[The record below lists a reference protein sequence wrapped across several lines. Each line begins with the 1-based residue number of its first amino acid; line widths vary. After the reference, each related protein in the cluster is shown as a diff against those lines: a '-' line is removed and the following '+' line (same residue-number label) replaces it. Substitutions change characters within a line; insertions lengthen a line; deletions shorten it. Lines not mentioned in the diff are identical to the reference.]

1 MAERTSTRKQAREQR
16 AELMKRNDFNPA
28 VRAHIRERDGERC
41 VLCGRP
47 GREVHHILPR
57 AQGGLGTADN
67 GICLDGPCH
76 HQAHRQPQVQKQL
89 QRFRERILL
98 PYYGLADADEHVSV
112 QAIEDLRALQEAE
125 LVSLLPLRKMK

>member
-1 MAERTSTRKQAREQR
+1 MAERTSTRKQLREER
-16 AELMKRNDFNPA
+16 AALMKRNDFNPT

-67 GICLDGPCH
+67 GICLDSSCH
-76 HQAHRQPQVQKQL
+76 HQAHRQPPVEKQL
-89 QRFRERILL
+89 HRFRERILL
-98 PYYGLADADEHVSV
+98 PYYSLSHPSQHVSV
-112 QAIEDLRALQEAE
+112 ERIEELRALQEAGH
-125 LVSLLPLRKMK
+125 LSLLPPRIPK